1 MLFTTWETPVT
12 DQTEGQRRV
21 RLSFNP
27 GDDKAVHDLKQKT
40 SDLIDL
46 IYCTGND
53 PRCSAMAMT
62 AFEEAA
68 MWAV

>member
-1 MLFTTWETPVT
+1 MT

-27 GDDKAVHDLKQKT
+27 DDNKDVNHIKCKT
-40 SDLIDL
+40 AELIDF

-53 PRCSAMAMT
+53 PRCSALAMT

-68 MWAV
+68 MWAVKSLTAEK